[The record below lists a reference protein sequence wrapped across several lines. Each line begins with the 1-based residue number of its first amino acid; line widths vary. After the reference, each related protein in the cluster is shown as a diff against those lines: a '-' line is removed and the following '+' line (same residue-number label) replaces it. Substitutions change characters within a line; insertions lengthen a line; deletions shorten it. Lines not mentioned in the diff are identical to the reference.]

1 MAIKPLLIKIKEKNP
16 DVDLELVKRAYDFA
30 SQAHAGQKRQSGE
43 EYILHPIRVANILT
57 DFSLDTNTIVA
68 ALLHDVL
75 EDTNTSPE
83 TIKKEFGKDI
93 TNIVQGLTKINKI
106 QYQGSKRYAENLKK
120 MILALSDDARVAFI
134 KLADRLDN
142 LKSIDVY
149 RQEKKERKAR
159 ETLEIYAPIAD
170 RLGMSWL
177 KGELEDLAFPI
188 VYPKEYSWLMA
199 NITEK
204 YRTRKAYL
212 KRIAPKIQKYI
223 EKEGIKIIDFDY
235 RAKHYWSLYQKLK
248 RYDMDINKI
257 YDLVAMRIIVPTVE
271 DCYAVLGIIHK
282 YWNPLIGR
290 IKDYIAMPKPNGYQ
304 SIHTTVFCDNG
315 IITEFQIRTPEMH
328 RKAEYGIAAHWYY
341 SEKKGFKSYLKK
353 ISTKAPEKKLIITKQ
368 IKEFQD
374 EIKKSDPKDLFQ
386 KLRVDFFKTRI
397 FVFTPKGDSIELPE
411 KSCPIDFAY
420 AIHSDLGNH
429 CSQAIINGSIKSL
442 YHQLENG
449 DIVDIK
455 IDKNRKPSPDWINF
469 VRTQKAR
476 SEIRKNTPQ
485 AQEKIEKKISIKP
498 ILELPKKIFSQIQS
512 KKKYP
517 ILIEGQDRIE
527 TNFGKCCNPQPGDKI
542 VGYITKNNGV
552 SIHKPECINFKKAC
566 ESKPSNIVSATWK

>member
-552 SIHKPECINFKKAC
+552 SIHKPDCINFKKAC

>member
-1 MAIKPLLIKIKEKNP
+1 MESIDRKN
-16 DVDLELVKRAYDFA
+16 KRLY
-30 SQAHAGQKRQSGE
+30 S
-43 EYILHPIRVANILT
+43 
-57 DFSLDTNTIVA
+57 
-68 ALLHDVL
+68 
-75 EDTNTSPE
+75 
-83 TIKKEFGKDI
+83 
-93 TNIVQGLTKINKI
+93 
-106 QYQGSKRYAENLKK
+106 YAETKWIPINPYYSVL
-120 MILALSDDARVAFI
+120 
-134 KLADRLDN
+134 
-142 LKSIDVY
+142 
-149 RQEKKERKAR
+149 RQ
-159 ETLEIYAPIAD
+159 
-170 RLGMSWL
+170 W
-177 KGELEDLAFPI
+177 
-188 VYPKEYSWLMA
+188 
-199 NITEK
+199 NNN
-204 YRTRKAYL
+204 
-212 KRIAPKIQKYI
+212 RISNQNSRNA
-223 EKEGIKIIDFDY
+223 
-235 RAKHYWSLYQKLK
+235 
-248 RYDMDINKI
+248 
-257 YDLVAMRIIVPTVE
+257 
-271 DCYAVLGIIHK
+271 
-282 YWNPLIGR
+282 
-290 IKDYIAMPKPNGYQ
+290 
-304 SIHTTVFCDNG
+304 
-315 IITEFQIRTPEMH
+315 
-328 RKAEYGIAAHWYY
+328 RKAEHGIAAHWYY

-552 SIHKPECINFKKAC
+552 SIHKPDCINFKKAC

>member
-498 ILELPKKIFSQIQS
+498 IF
-512 KKKYP
+512 
-517 ILIEGQDRIE
+517 
-527 TNFGKCCNPQPGDKI
+527 
-542 VGYITKNNGV
+542 
-552 SIHKPECINFKKAC
+552 
-566 ESKPSNIVSATWK
+566 